1 MPRKKLPAD
10 LRELL
15 APSTT
20 EYTSSNPP
28 RKIARKRLPTV
39 SDRVEPVKIT
49 RTKRKYKRSNVKK
62 RLKSQEND
70 GRKQAGKKLIEKCTS
85 LKPVS
90 MNTTEPLY
98 EKFIKAT
105 INGDAILS
113 KKEETEE
120 QGPGDSLTDMDEQ
133 DFLSPMLDYKPDCM
147 NDLGGDYLNVRS
159 PRIKVESEHFLEQA
173 ALSLDSSLFVMHEET
188 ANDGT
193 ANQEASSDSSSTPG
207 IESIPY
213 VSSDSI
219 YAEES
224 VYPFDPMDGIETKVP
239 DVLLNICLMEV
250 DEGENTVDPSSLTP
264 SLVTTSHSSE
274 AGDDLIEKDLNKVL
288 TVPLL
293 QELLKILQDEQGF
306 QDFFRKLSSKELAPM
321 IPEVSSRI
329 HELALFLPPVWSTG
343 WYEIDPLPNYT
354 HDNTI
359 SNCDIKLEHDSTISL
374 DEFIDVDHN

>member
-1 MPRKKLPAD
+1 
-10 LRELL
+10 
-15 APSTT
+15 
-20 EYTSSNPP
+20 
-28 RKIARKRLPTV
+28 V
-39 SDRVEPVKIT
+39 SDRVEPEKIT

-70 GRKQAGKKLIEKCTS
+70 GRRQAGKKFIEKCTS

-120 QGPGDSLTDMDEQ
+120 HGPGISLTDMDEQ
-133 DFLSPMLDYKPDCM
+133 DFLSPMVDNKPDCM

-159 PRIKVESEHFLEQA
+159 PRIKAESEHFLEQA
-173 ALSLDSSLFVMHEET
+173 AMSLDSSLFVNHEET
-188 ANDGT
+188 EYDG
-193 ANQEASSDSSSTPG
+193 AADQEASSDSSSTPG

-219 YAEES
+219 YEEES
-224 VYPFDPMDGIETKVP
+224 LYLFDPMDGMETKVP
-239 DVLLNICLMEV
+239 DVLLNTCLMEV
-250 DEGENTVDPSSLTP
+250 DEGEKTLDPSSLTP
-264 SLVTTSHSSE
+264 SLVASSHSSK

-293 QELLKILQDEQGF
+293 QEILKILQDEQGL
-306 QDFFRKLSSKELAPM
+306 QDFFKKLSSKEAAPM

-354 HDNTI
+354 HDITI